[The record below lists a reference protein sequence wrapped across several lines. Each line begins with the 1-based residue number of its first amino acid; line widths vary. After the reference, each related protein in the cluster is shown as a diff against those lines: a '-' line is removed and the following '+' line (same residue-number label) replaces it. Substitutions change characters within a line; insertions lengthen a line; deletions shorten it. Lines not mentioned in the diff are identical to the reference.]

1 MSTAPSQDDGW
12 LQTRDGLKLFCRRW
26 LPDVPQAVMLVVH
39 GLGEHSGRYLHVASY
54 FAERGFAVLA
64 LDYRGHGRSD
74 GPRVH
79 VNRFDDFVGD
89 LALLRTKALRDHP
102 SLPLLLVG
110 HSQGGL
116 IVIRSALQAPE
127 ALAGAI
133 VSSPLLGVHPSSRPG
148 ALLAAASRA
157 LSVLAPR
164 LRLANNVDATLVS
177 RDAAV
182 VEAYRQDPLVSHR
195 VSSRWFTSL
204 LEAIEDTFEAAP
216 SLRVPLL
223 LMSSGDDRLV
233 DPGAAAR
240 FARLAPSG
248 LVEYVRWDGLYHEMF
263 NEPEQAGVFRRMDS
277 WWQTRSATPAAIR

>member
-1 MSTAPSQDDGW
+1 MRAAASQDEGW
-12 LQTRDGLKLFCRRW
+12 LHTRDGLKLFWRRW
-26 LPDVPQAVMLVVH
+26 RPDAPQAVMLVVH

-79 VNRFDDFVGD
+79 VNRFDDFVED
-89 LALLRTKALRDHP
+89 LSLLRTKALVDHP

-133 VSSPLLGVHPSSRPG
+133 VSSPLLGLHPSSRPG
-148 ALLAAASRA
+148 PLLAAASRA
-157 LSVLAPR
+157 LSVVAPA
-164 LRLANNVDATLVS
+164 LRLSNNVDATLVS
-177 RDAAV
+177 RDPAV
-182 VEAYRQDPLVSHR
+182 VEAYRRDPLVSHR
-195 VSSRWFTSL
+195 VSPRWFTSL
-204 LEAIEDTFEAAP
+204 LEAIEDTFQAAP
-216 SLRVPLL
+216 SWRVPLL

-233 DPGAAAR
+233 DSDAAAR
-240 FARLAPSG
+240 WASLAPSG
-248 LVEYVRWDGLYHEMF
+248 LVESVRWEGLYHEMF
-263 NEPEQAGVFRRMDS
+263 NEPEQAAVFRRMES